1 MQNLEQ
7 SFLGWVL
14 PSSPSHPV
22 LWSRVAVL
30 VEETFT
36 STSYLIAFHQLL
48 LKILEVYRSALK
60 YALWNC
66 RLWKWAA
73 DEDRSNLCSSTAI
86 HTVASAMTIWIC
98 TVVFTEILH
107 RYKIV
112 FFKIFDKCNNL
123 FLACPRSCNYIPVLQ
138 KSTLYILLTLPNV
151 ICLVSGFCCC
161 IGR

>member
-1 MQNLEQ
+1 MQNLQQ

-14 PSSPSHPV
+14 PSSRSHPV
-22 LWSRVAVL
+22 LCSHVAVL
-30 VEETFT
+30 VEETFK
-36 STSYLIAFHQLL
+36 STSYLILWISSTFTKDFH
-48 LKILEVYRSALK
+48 SALK

-73 DEDRSNLCSSTAI
+73 DEDKSNLCSSMAI

-123 FLACPRSCNYIPVLQ
+123 FLPCPRSRNYIPVLQ
-138 KSTLYILLTLPNV
+138 NTLYILLTLPNV
-151 ICLVSGFCCC
+151 ICLVSGFCFC